1 LVLSGFFS
9 SSVTLAKGSVC
20 ANNVTNV
27 HGVPKTSTF
36 YFLITQSKITD
47 FNDVIG
53 KLNPEKIEQE
63 QLADLSMSPVRAGWE
78 IQKSHFQQYY
88 SCIFLIIYIIAK
100 RKQTVMH
107 LPTPPDDATTRTCEL
122 HNFFI

>member
-1 LVLSGFFS
+1 ML
-9 SSVTLAKGSVC
+9 
-20 ANNVTNV
+20 
-27 HGVPKTSTF
+27 
-36 YFLITQSKITD
+36 
-47 FNDVIG
+47 G
-53 KLNPEKIEQE
+53 KLNPEKIGQE

-107 LPTPPDDATTRTCEL
+107 LSTPPDDATTGTCEL